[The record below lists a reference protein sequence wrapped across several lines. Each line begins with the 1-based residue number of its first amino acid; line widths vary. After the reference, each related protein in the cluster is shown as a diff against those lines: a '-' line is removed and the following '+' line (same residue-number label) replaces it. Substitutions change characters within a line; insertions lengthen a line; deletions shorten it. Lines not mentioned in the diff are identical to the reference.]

1 MAQAIAM
8 FVFLLAQISDATG
21 GPNLAFREWLIVS
34 LQVVSLFAVLFSA
47 VKIINRNVREWDIRE
62 LRLAGIEKEL
72 LEMRLSIKE
81 VVGLPAKLNDITPE
95 IERLRNRLDRFLDIQ
110 GSKQ

>member
-1 MAQAIAM
+1 MAQMVAV
-8 FVFLLAQISDATG
+8 FVYLWQQALSDAG
-21 GPNLAFREWLIVS
+21 GPSLAFREWLMVS
-34 LQVVSLFAVLFSA
+34 LQIISLVAVVLSA
-47 VKIINRNVREWDIRE
+47 VKIINRNVREWDVRE

-110 GSKQ
+110 GGK